1 MLACL
6 EREMMSRA
14 LGSGKFKDSLLF
26 EERGVLQTA
35 VNAGQP
41 APLVLPLGEQSWP
54 VLPGE

>member
-1 MLACL
+1 
-6 EREMMSRA
+6 MMSRA